1 MKKPARLKKGDSL
14 ALVSP
19 SWGGPSVCPHIYESG
34 IKNLRELG
42 LNIIDMPAA
51 RMDAEKLYR
60 NPQIRAEDINN
71 AFSDKNIN
79 GIIASIGGSD
89 SARILKYLDTDTI
102 KNNPKFF
109 MGYSDTATITT
120 WLNQHGLVTFNG
132 PSVMG
137 GFSQLHSF
145 PEDYRQY
152 IRDYLFISR
161 DCMEIPEFPSYSE
174 GYPEWADKNNT
185 GKIKPVKENDG
196 MHFIQGS
203 GISEGELFGGCIEVL
218 EMLKGTEYW
227 PTPDFWQ
234 DKILFLETSEEKPS
248 VDYVKYS
255 LRNYGIMGVF
265 DLISG
270 LLFGRAR
277 DYSDQEKEK
286 LEKTVLS
293 VVSGEFGNPDLPVV
307 CNMDFGHTDPQLIL
321 PLGVKYRIDAENR
334 KVIQAESAFAE
345 DKKPDM

>member
-1 MKKPARLKKGDSL
+1 MKKPDILEKGDNI
-14 ALVSP
+14 AIVSP
-19 SWGGPSVCPHIYESG
+19 SWGGPSACPHIYESG

-42 LNIIDMPAA
+42 FNIIEMPAA

-71 AFSDKNIN
+71 AFYDKNIN
-79 GIIASIGGSD
+79 GIIAAIGGSD
-89 SARILKYLDTDTI
+89 SCRILKYLDTDTI
-102 KNNPKFF
+102 KNNTRFF
-109 MGYSDTATITT
+109 MGYSDTTTITT
-120 WLNQHGLVTFNG
+120 WLNQQGLVTFNG
-132 PSVMG
+132 PSVMA
-137 GFSQLHSF
+137 GFSQWNSF
-145 PEDYRQY
+145 TEEYRQY
-152 IRDYLFISR
+152 IKDYLFIGS
-161 DCMEIPEFPSYSE
+161 DNLVIPEFPSYSD
-174 GYPEWADKNNT
+174 GYPGWADKNNT

-218 EMLKGTEYW
+218 EMIKGTEYW
-227 PTPDFWQ
+227 PDADFWQ
-234 DKILFLETSEEKPS
+234 DRILFLETSEEKPS

-255 LRNYGIMGVF
+255 LRNYGVMGVF
-265 DLISG
+265 EKLSG

-277 DYSDQEKEK
+277 DYSDEEKKE

-293 VVSGEFGNPDLPVV
+293 VVNGEFGNSDIPVV

-334 KVIQAESAFAE
+334 KIIQTESAFN
-345 DKKPDM
+345 DGRKYNK